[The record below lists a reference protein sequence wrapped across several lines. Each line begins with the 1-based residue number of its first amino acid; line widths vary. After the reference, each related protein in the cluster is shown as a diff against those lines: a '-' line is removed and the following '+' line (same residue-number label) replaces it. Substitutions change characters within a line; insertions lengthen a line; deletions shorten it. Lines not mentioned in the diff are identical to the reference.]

1 MSFAV
6 ELLRS
11 RRVPHVA
18 ALALISFAFA
28 GCSADTTR
36 FAEDP
41 LSNPFT
47 SQRDATGSVP
57 TPWAERRAPAPYARR
72 QPSYRSSPMPPV
84 VAAPQ
89 SYPTARVGVSGG
101 GPGIASYTPPAPPRL
116 RPAPPR
122 FEPTGSVPRRSVAAV
137 HHQARLKIIVGTS
150 DTLEILARRYH
161 VTPAAILAANGYRG
175 PRVLTPG
182 QQLIIP
188 RPSDIR
194 AAAPAAAARPVVAA
208 RRAPVIYIV
217 NPGDTLRGIAR
228 RYHLSAAV
236 LARANNLNPTAQ
248 VRVGTR
254 LAVPTRTAAASSI
267 AVPQTIA
274 AAPRRVTMMAA
285 SRQQTARLAEAA
297 PTAEEKAAVTP
308 VKAEATGALPSFQ
321 WPVHGRVIASYGAKA
336 NGRANEGINLA
347 VPDGT
352 PIRAAEAG
360 TVAYAGNELK
370 GYGNLVLL
378 RHANGYVTA
387 YANASKLLVKRG
399 DKVKRGQV
407 IAKSGETGAVTSP
420 QLHFEIRKGST
431 PVDPLRLLGR
441 A

>member
-18 ALALISFAFA
+18 ALALISFAVA

-41 LSNPFT
+41 LSNPFA
-47 SQRDATGSVP
+47 SQREATGSVP
-57 TPWAERRAPAPYARR
+57 SPWAERRAPAPYARP
-72 QPSYRSSPMPPV
+72 QPYYRSSPMPPV

-89 SYPTARVGVSGG
+89 SYPTANAGVSGG
-101 GPGIASYTPPAPPRL
+101 GRGIASYMPPAPARY

-122 FEPTGSVPRRSVAAV
+122 VEPTGSVSRRSVATV
-137 HHQARLKIIVGTS
+137 HHQARLRIIVGTS
-150 DTLEILARRYH
+150 DTLEVLARRYH

-188 RPSDIR
+188 RPSEVR
-194 AAAPAAAARPVVAA
+194 AAEPATARRAVAE
-208 RRAPVIYIV
+208 RRAPVTYVV

-228 RYHLSAAV
+228 RYHLSAAA
-236 LARANNLNPTAQ
+236 LARANNLSPTAE
-248 VRVGTR
+248 VRVGAR
-254 LAVPTRTAAASSI
+254 LAVPTRSAAASSI
-267 AVPQTIA
+267 AMPQTTA
-274 AAPRRVTMMAA
+274 AAPRRATRMAEA
-285 SRQQTARLAEAA
+285 RQQTAQLAEAA
-297 PTAEEKAAVTP
+297 PTVEDRATVSP

-321 WPVHGRVIASYGAKA
+321 WPVHGRVIASYGAKT
-336 NGRANEGINLA
+336 NGRVNEGINLA

-360 TVAYAGNELK
+360 VVAYAGNELK

-378 RHANGYVTA
+378 RHPNGYVTA

-399 DKVKRGQV
+399 EKVRRGQV

-420 QLHFEIRKGST
+420 QLHFEIRKGAK

>member
-18 ALALISFAFA
+18 ALALILFACA

-41 LSNPFT
+41 LSNPFA
-47 SQRDATGSVP
+47 SQREATGSVP
-57 TPWAERRAPAPYARR
+57 TPWAERRAPAPYARP
-72 QPSYRSSPMPPV
+72 QPHYRSSPMPPV
-84 VAAPQ
+84 VAVPQ
-89 SYPTARVGVSGG
+89 SYPTANVGISGG
-101 GPGIASYTPPAPPRL
+101 GRGVTSYTPPAPPRF
-116 RPAPPR
+116 RPAPPKV
-122 FEPTGSVPRRSVAAV
+122 EPTGSVRRRSVAAV

-150 DTLEILARRYH
+150 DTLEVLARRYH
-161 VTPAAILAANGYRG
+161 VTPAAILTANGYRG
-175 PRVLTPG
+175 PRALTPG

-188 RPSDIR
+188 RPSEVR
-194 AAAPAAAARPVVAA
+194 AAAPAAARRAVAE
-208 RRAPVIYIV
+208 RRAPVIYVV

-228 RYHLSAAV
+228 RYHVSAAA
-236 LARANNLNPTAQ
+236 LARANNLSPTAE
-248 VRVGTR
+248 VRAGAR
-254 LAVPTRTAAASSI
+254 LAVPTRTAAASSV
-267 AVPQTIA
+267 AMPRTIA
-274 AAPRRVTMMAA
+274 AAPRRATRMAV
-285 SRQQTARLAEAA
+285 RQQTAQLAEAA
-297 PTAEEKAAVTP
+297 PTAEDRATVTP
-308 VKAEATGALPSFQ
+308 AKAEATGALPSFQ
-321 WPVHGRVIASYGAKA
+321 WPVHGRVIASYGAKT
-336 NGRANEGINLA
+336 NGRVNEGINLA

-360 TVAYAGNELK
+360 VVAYAGNELK

-378 RHANGYVTA
+378 RHPNGYVTA

-399 DKVKRGQV
+399 DKVRRGQV
-407 IAKSGETGAVTSP
+407 IAKSGETGAVKSP
-420 QLHFEIRKGST
+420 QLHFEIRKGSK